1 MAPDVAC
8 MVAIKQQCIV
18 RSPFPR
24 RPPSLCLQ
32 DGLVHCFTH
41 IDPTHMIHPTEER
54 GRQEWIA
61 VPRSRERQIEPFI
74 RSGNT
79 KCGVETWS
87 GGARRTGGSQQL
99 AAAHHGVAAAG
110 TGPARCRGPSASA
123 ENHGSRGAPLLA
135 CLLLRLGTVGVCRRG
150 WGSWLLLLLLL
161 HRTRSR
167 TQRGLA
173 GTVGED

>member
-1 MAPDVAC
+1 MHGGYKAT
-8 MVAIKQQCIV
+8 MH
-18 RSPFPR
+18 RSFPLS
-24 RPPSLCLQ
+24 PPASLPLPAGWIGPLFHSQ
-32 DGLVHCFTH
+32 PREKPHV
-41 IDPTHMIHPTEER
+41 DPTHMVHPTEER

-110 TGPARCRGPSASA
+110 TGPARCRGPSVSA

-150 WGSWLLLLLLL
+150 WGSWLLLLL